1 MYQHDQKCKQSFLFV
16 HESAYEEDIMHILN
30 RADKAPT
37 ALTAPLQTKRQTDR
51 QTDRHTT
58 RANTALA
65 WHQAVIK
72 RNTPQNYLQFPIQT
86 GYMNN

>member
-1 MYQHDQKCKQSFLFV
+1 MMYQHDQKCKQSFLFV

-51 QTDRHTT
+51 QTHDESKY
-58 RANTALA
+58 RAGMASSGNKMKHATELLTVSNTNGI
-65 WHQAVIK
+65 HE
-72 RNTPQNYLQFPIQT
+72 
-86 GYMNN
+86 